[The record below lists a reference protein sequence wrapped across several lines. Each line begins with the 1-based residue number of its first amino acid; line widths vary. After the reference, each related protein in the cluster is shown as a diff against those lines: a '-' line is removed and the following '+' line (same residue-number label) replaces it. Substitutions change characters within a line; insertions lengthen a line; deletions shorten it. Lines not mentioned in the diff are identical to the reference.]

1 MLNMKKFNFK
11 KVLDGLTSSSA
22 PPAKPETEITET
34 LGSEHFQVSK
44 TVRHGFPY
52 QPTAMAY
59 DPVQHILAIGCKSG
73 SIRLFGRP
81 GVDCHVM
88 HDNDAAVLQLIFLV
102 NEGALVSVCSDD
114 SLHLWNLRQKRP
126 AILHSL
132 KYNRERITYCHL
144 PFQSKWLYIGTER
157 GNVHIAN
164 IESFVLSGYVINWN
178 KAIELSQRTHPGPV
192 VSLSDN
198 PTDSSKL
205 LIGFETGM
213 IVQWDLKT
221 KTAECRYACE
231 QTLHSLAWHHEG
243 KQFMCSHSDGSLS
256 VWNYRSPNKPAQVFQ
271 PHGHPAQK
279 GSKPEACRPIMK
291 VAWPTQRTGDPFIV
305 FSDGLPYERS
315 GRRPCITVMQGKSVT
330 VLEMEYPVI
339 NFLPV
344 SSTPWPNDFQDP
356 YAIIVLLENDLVV
369 IDLTTPGYPC
379 FQNPYP
385 MDLHESPVTCCTY
398 YADCPPEMIP
408 AFYTVG
414 SRQQKKTGFSDKNWP
429 VKGGEWGTSTCSYPE
444 IIITGHADGSLK
456 FWDASAVT
464 LQLLYKLRTSKIFE
478 KQPLNQSTEYEE
490 DPFAIVKIAMC
501 CESRILCVAG
511 TSGHVIVY
519 RYNKVET
526 TVDVPTLEIALV
538 YEVDDLD
545 SPDTDQIPPPMPP
558 PSSSVGSAGSGG
570 MPSPSPHHSTSSE
583 GAEKVGSPLLKVK
596 SGPQKMVP
604 GYQVDLCAQLVTVEG
619 EPPSQIL
626 CLAINSL
633 YGLMAFGNMQG
644 LAIVD
649 IIQKT
654 TLLNLGT
661 PDLYGSADPYTR
673 TQPRSPQRK
682 KPPAGLG
689 DLGEAQAVEQ
699 ERCRS
704 PTTERDESNGV
715 CLSPTGT
722 TRKKLA
728 DIKRNRN
735 QPRPRMS
742 KAHSTASME
751 GNGGDDSDDMNNSLS
766 MSWGSSVSRLFRTE
780 LIKAEAK
787 FRRQRSSSTSSVGS
801 QSPKAAPK
809 SAGTDPHVTSHK
821 SPGRDSPKADSK
833 DGSFSRSRSSSM
845 SSLENVSAEGIN
857 CLSFTESYTR
867 KTGPSKSRHR
877 RPSKEQH
884 VTPAFFPTPST
895 YMMTPEHTEAIE
907 HHKRKVQQTY
917 SLDPVTSPCLWVG
930 TTLGSVL
937 VIVLNLPPQGD
948 QRLTQPVIVSPSGHA
963 PDVEHERRNSRKAK
977 FASLLNH
984 RLRCR
989 AVMAHRSARWDH
1001 LGTIL
1006 RLKGAILAMSFLD
1019 CNGMTI
1025 PPLFAKWE
1033 DPKKK
1038 EENRESKDGQ
1048 SMNQRR
1054 GWQQLQHLHRQKA
1067 PSSPTTETISDRQ
1080 FVVICSEKQAKV
1092 ISLPSQTCAYKLNI
1106 TETSFVCKA
1115 DVVSIAK
1122 HQSKVGHSTNL
1133 TKKKVRNAPKLCCAL
1148 DRVTSKVKDSVC
1160 LACFL
1165 ANGHIMTFSLPSLRP
1180 LLDSDFLPLADMRI
1194 AQTFSFSN
1202 CGQALYLCTP
1212 SEIQRITLAA
1222 DTCESLQ
1229 EMLCELF
1236 LPVDTPEGPK
1246 QSFFKGLFSS
1256 PSIVDK
1262 EELFGEAASGKA
1274 SRSVAK
1280 HIPGTGGIEGVKAES
1295 GSAMAEVQKARM
1307 ALVERGEKLSE
1318 LEERTEALKVGSE
1331 LYASSAHQV
1340 MEKYKNKKWYQL

>member
-1 MLNMKKFNFK
+1 MKKFNFK

-198 PTDSSKL
+198 PTDSTKL

-231 QTLHSLAWHHEG
+231 QQTLHSLAWHHEG

-256 VWNYRSPNKPAQVFQ
+256 VWNYRSPSKPAQVFQ

-291 VAWPTQRTGDPFIV
+291 VAWPTSRTGDPFIV

-330 VLEMEYPVI
+330 VLEMEYPVV

-780 LIKAEAK
+780 LIKA
-787 FRRQRSSSTSSVGS
+787 
-801 QSPKAAPK
+801 
-809 SAGTDPHVTSHK
+809 
-821 SPGRDSPKADSK
+821 DSK

-867 KTGPSKSRHR
+867 KT
-877 RPSKEQH
+877 
-884 VTPAFFPTPST
+884 
-895 YMMTPEHTEAIE
+895 
-907 HHKRKVQQTY
+907 
-917 SLDPVTSPCLWVG
+917 DPVTSPCLWVG

-948 QRLTQPVIVSPSGHA
+948 QRLTQPVIVSPSG
-963 PDVEHERRNSRKAK
+963 
-977 FASLLNH
+977 
-984 RLRCR
+984 
-989 AVMAHRSARWDH
+989 
-1001 LGTIL
+1001 TIL

-1038 EENRESKDGQ
+1038 EENREAKDGQ
-1048 SMNQRR
+1048 SMQRR

-1115 DVVSIAK
+1115 DVVSIA
-1122 HQSKVGHSTNL
+1122 N
-1133 TKKKVRNAPKLCCAL
+1133 
-1148 DRVTSKVKDSVC
+1148 SVC

-1280 HIPGTGGIEGVKAES
+1280 HIPGTGGIEGVKAEA

-1331 LYASSAHQV
+1331 MYASSAHQV

>member
-1 MLNMKKFNFK
+1 MKKFNFK

-221 KTAECRYACE
+221 KAAECRYACE
-231 QTLHSLAWHHEG
+231 QQTLHSLAWHHEG
-243 KQFMCSHSDGSLS
+243 KQFMCSHSDGSLT
-256 VWNYRSPNKPAQVFQ
+256 VWNYRSPSKPAQVFQ

-330 VLEMEYPVI
+330 VLEMEYPVV

-545 SPDTDQIPPPMPP
+545 SPDTDQIPPPMQP

-699 ERCRS
+699 LQSPQRRKPLKALSKLGESEIGEQERCRS

-751 GNGGDDSDDMNNSLS
+751 GNGGDDSDDMNSSLS

-780 LIKAEAK
+780 LI
-787 FRRQRSSSTSSVGS
+787 
-801 QSPKAAPK
+801 
-809 SAGTDPHVTSHK
+809 
-821 SPGRDSPKADSK
+821 KADSK

-867 KTGPSKSRHR
+867 KT
-877 RPSKEQH
+877 
-884 VTPAFFPTPST
+884 
-895 YMMTPEHTEAIE
+895 
-907 HHKRKVQQTY
+907 
-917 SLDPVTSPCLWVG
+917 DPVTSPCLWVG

-948 QRLTQPVIVSPSGHA
+948 QRLTQPVIVSPSGPMGAAAFGDLQSQMLMCVGH
-963 PDVEHERRNSRKAK
+963 PS
-977 FASLLNH
+977 
-984 RLRCR
+984 
-989 AVMAHRSARWDH
+989 
-1001 LGTIL
+1001 GTIL

-1038 EENRESKDGQ
+1038 DENRETKDGQ

-1133 TKKKVRNAPKLCCAL
+1133 TKKKVRNAPGLCCAL
-1148 DRVTSKVKDSVC
+1148 DRVTSKVKKDSVC

>member
-1 MLNMKKFNFK
+1 MKKFNFK

-198 PTDSSKL
+198 PTDSTKL

-231 QTLHSLAWHHEG
+231 QQTLHSLAWHHEG

-256 VWNYRSPNKPAQVFQ
+256 VWNYRSPSKPAQVFQ

-291 VAWPTQRTGDPFIV
+291 VAWPTSRTGDPFIV

-330 VLEMEYPVI
+330 VLEMEYPVV

-751 GNGGDDSDDMNNSLS
+751 GNGGD
-766 MSWGSSVSRLFRTE
+766 
-780 LIKAEAK
+780 
-787 FRRQRSSSTSSVGS
+787 
-801 QSPKAAPK
+801 
-809 SAGTDPHVTSHK
+809 
-821 SPGRDSPKADSK
+821 ADSK

-877 RPSKEQH
+877 RPSKEQQH
-884 VTPAFFPTPST
+884 VTPAFFPTPTT
-895 YMMTPEHTEAIE
+895 YMVTPEHSEAFE
-907 HHKRKVQQTY
+907 HHKRKVHQTL

-948 QRLTQPVIVSPSGHA
+948 QRLTQPVIVSPSGHS
-963 PDVEHERRNSRKAK
+963 PDVEKEERNSRKAK
-977 FASLLNH
+977 FTSMLNN
-984 RLRCR
+984 RLRWGL
-989 AVMAHRSARWDH
+989 MKHRTTQWDH

-1038 EENRESKDGQ
+1038 EENREAKDGQ
-1048 SMNQRR
+1048 SMQRR

-1115 DVVSIAK
+1115 DVVSIA
-1122 HQSKVGHSTNL
+1122 SEYMSIIHS
-1133 TKKKVRNAPKLCCAL
+1133 AL
-1148 DRVTSKVKDSVC
+1148 SYVLSV
-1160 LACFL
+1160 LGAIKS
-1165 ANGHIMTFSLPSLRP
+1165 H
-1180 LLDSDFLPLADMRI
+1180 
-1194 AQTFSFSN
+1194 
-1202 CGQALYLCTP
+1202 
-1212 SEIQRITLAA
+1212 
-1222 DTCESLQ
+1222 
-1229 EMLCELF
+1229 
-1236 LPVDTPEGPK
+1236 
-1246 QSFFKGLFSS
+1246 FKS
-1256 PSIVDK
+1256 
-1262 EELFGEAASGKA
+1262 
-1274 SRSVAK
+1274 
-1280 HIPGTGGIEGVKAES
+1280 
-1295 GSAMAEVQKARM
+1295 
-1307 ALVERGEKLSE
+1307 
-1318 LEERTEALKVGSE
+1318 
-1331 LYASSAHQV
+1331 
-1340 MEKYKNKKWYQL
+1340 

>member
-1 MLNMKKFNFK
+1 MKKFNFK

-198 PTDSSKL
+198 PTDSTKL

-231 QTLHSLAWHHEG
+231 QQTLHSLAWHHEG

-256 VWNYRSPNKPAQVFQ
+256 VWNYRSPSKPAQVFQ

-291 VAWPTQRTGDPFIV
+291 VAWPTSRTGDPFIV

-330 VLEMEYPVI
+330 VLEMEYPVV

-751 GNGGDDSDDMNNSLS
+751 GNGGD
-766 MSWGSSVSRLFRTE
+766 
-780 LIKAEAK
+780 
-787 FRRQRSSSTSSVGS
+787 
-801 QSPKAAPK
+801 
-809 SAGTDPHVTSHK
+809 
-821 SPGRDSPKADSK
+821 ADSK

-867 KTGPSKSRHR
+867 KT
-877 RPSKEQH
+877 
-884 VTPAFFPTPST
+884 
-895 YMMTPEHTEAIE
+895 
-907 HHKRKVQQTY
+907 
-917 SLDPVTSPCLWVG
+917 DPVTSPCLWVG

-948 QRLTQPVIVSPSGHA
+948 QRLTQPVIVSPSGPMGAAALGDLQSQMLMCVGH
-963 PDVEHERRNSRKAK
+963 PS
-977 FASLLNH
+977 
-984 RLRCR
+984 
-989 AVMAHRSARWDH
+989 
-1001 LGTIL
+1001 GTIL

-1038 EENRESKDGQ
+1038 EENREAKDGQ
-1048 SMNQRR
+1048 SMQRR

-1115 DVVSIAK
+1115 DVVSIA
-1122 HQSKVGHSTNL
+1122 N
-1133 TKKKVRNAPKLCCAL
+1133 
-1148 DRVTSKVKDSVC
+1148 SVC

-1280 HIPGTGGIEGVKAES
+1280 HIPGTGGIEGVKAEA

-1331 LYASSAHQV
+1331 MYASSAHQV

>member
-231 QTLHSLAWHHEG
+231 QQTLHSLAWHHEG

-780 LIKAEAK
+780 LIKA
-787 FRRQRSSSTSSVGS
+787 
-801 QSPKAAPK
+801 
-809 SAGTDPHVTSHK
+809 
-821 SPGRDSPKADSK
+821 DSK

-867 KTGPSKSRHR
+867 KT
-877 RPSKEQH
+877 
-884 VTPAFFPTPST
+884 
-895 YMMTPEHTEAIE
+895 
-907 HHKRKVQQTY
+907 
-917 SLDPVTSPCLWVG
+917 DPVTSPCLWVG

>member
-1 MLNMKKFNFK
+1 MKKFNFK

-198 PTDSSKL
+198 PTDSTKL

-231 QTLHSLAWHHEG
+231 QQTLHSLAWHHEG

-256 VWNYRSPNKPAQVFQ
+256 VWNYRSPSKPAQVFQ

-291 VAWPTQRTGDPFIV
+291 VAWPTSRTGDPFIV

-330 VLEMEYPVI
+330 VLEMEYPVV

-699 ERCRS
+699 LQSPQRRKPLKALSKLGESEIGEQERCRS

-751 GNGGDDSDDMNNSLS
+751 GNGGD
-766 MSWGSSVSRLFRTE
+766 
-780 LIKAEAK
+780 
-787 FRRQRSSSTSSVGS
+787 
-801 QSPKAAPK
+801 
-809 SAGTDPHVTSHK
+809 
-821 SPGRDSPKADSK
+821 ADSK

-867 KTGPSKSRHR
+867 KT
-877 RPSKEQH
+877 
-884 VTPAFFPTPST
+884 
-895 YMMTPEHTEAIE
+895 
-907 HHKRKVQQTY
+907 
-917 SLDPVTSPCLWVG
+917 DPVTSPCLWVG

-948 QRLTQPVIVSPSGHA
+948 QRLTQPVIVSPSG
-963 PDVEHERRNSRKAK
+963 
-977 FASLLNH
+977 
-984 RLRCR
+984 
-989 AVMAHRSARWDH
+989 
-1001 LGTIL
+1001 TIL

-1038 EENRESKDGQ
+1038 EENREAKDGQ
-1048 SMNQRR
+1048 SMQRR

-1115 DVVSIAK
+1115 DVVSIA
-1122 HQSKVGHSTNL
+1122 N
-1133 TKKKVRNAPKLCCAL
+1133 
-1148 DRVTSKVKDSVC
+1148 SVC

-1280 HIPGTGGIEGVKAES
+1280 HIPGTGGIEGVKAEA

-1331 LYASSAHQV
+1331 MYASSAHQV

>member
-231 QTLHSLAWHHEG
+231 QQTLHSLAWHHEG

-867 KTGPSKSRHR
+867 KT
-877 RPSKEQH
+877 
-884 VTPAFFPTPST
+884 
-895 YMMTPEHTEAIE
+895 
-907 HHKRKVQQTY
+907 
-917 SLDPVTSPCLWVG
+917 DPVTSPCLWVG

-948 QRLTQPVIVSPSGHA
+948 QRLTQPVIVSPS
-963 PDVEHERRNSRKAK
+963 
-977 FASLLNH
+977 
-984 RLRCR
+984 
-989 AVMAHRSARWDH
+989 
-1001 LGTIL
+1001 GTIL

>member
-1 MLNMKKFNFK
+1 MKKFNFK

-221 KTAECRYACE
+221 KAAECRYACE
-231 QTLHSLAWHHEG
+231 QQTLHSLAWHHEG
-243 KQFMCSHSDGSLS
+243 KQFMCSHSDGSLT
-256 VWNYRSPNKPAQVFQ
+256 VWNYRSPSKPAQVFQ

-330 VLEMEYPVI
+330 VLEMEYPVV

-699 ERCRS
+699 LQSPQRRKPLKALSKLGESEIGEQERCRS

-780 LIKAEAK
+780 LIKAEAML
-787 FRRQRSSSTSSVGS
+787 RRQRSSSTSSVGS
-801 QSPKAAPK
+801 QSPKVAPK
-809 SAGTDPHVTSHK
+809 CAGTDPHVASHK
-821 SPGRDSPKADSK
+821 CPGRDSPKADSK

-867 KTGPSKSRHR
+867 KT
-877 RPSKEQH
+877 
-884 VTPAFFPTPST
+884 
-895 YMMTPEHTEAIE
+895 
-907 HHKRKVQQTY
+907 
-917 SLDPVTSPCLWVG
+917 DPVTSPCLWVG

-948 QRLTQPVIVSPSGHA
+948 QRLTQPVIVSPSGPMGAAAFGDLQSQMLMCVGH
-963 PDVEHERRNSRKAK
+963 PS
-977 FASLLNH
+977 
-984 RLRCR
+984 
-989 AVMAHRSARWDH
+989 
-1001 LGTIL
+1001 GTIL

-1038 EENRESKDGQ
+1038 DENRETKDGQ

-1133 TKKKVRNAPKLCCAL
+1133 TKKKVRN
-1148 DRVTSKVKDSVC
+1148 DSVC

>member
-1 MLNMKKFNFK
+1 MKKFNFK

-198 PTDSSKL
+198 PTDSTKL

-231 QTLHSLAWHHEG
+231 QQTLHSLAWHHEG

-256 VWNYRSPNKPAQVFQ
+256 VWNYRSPSKPAQVFQ

-291 VAWPTQRTGDPFIV
+291 VAWPTSRTGDPFIV

-330 VLEMEYPVI
+330 VLEMEYPVV

-751 GNGGDDSDDMNNSLS
+751 GNGGD
-766 MSWGSSVSRLFRTE
+766 
-780 LIKAEAK
+780 
-787 FRRQRSSSTSSVGS
+787 
-801 QSPKAAPK
+801 
-809 SAGTDPHVTSHK
+809 
-821 SPGRDSPKADSK
+821 ADSK

-877 RPSKEQH
+877 RPSKEQQH
-884 VTPAFFPTPST
+884 VTPAFFPTPTT
-895 YMMTPEHTEAIE
+895 YMVTPEHSEAFE
-907 HHKRKVQQTY
+907 HHKRKVHQTL

-948 QRLTQPVIVSPSGHA
+948 QRLTQPVIVSPSG
-963 PDVEHERRNSRKAK
+963 
-977 FASLLNH
+977 
-984 RLRCR
+984 
-989 AVMAHRSARWDH
+989 
-1001 LGTIL
+1001 TIL

-1038 EENRESKDGQ
+1038 EENREAKDGQ
-1048 SMNQRR
+1048 SMQRR

-1115 DVVSIAK
+1115 DVVSIA
-1122 HQSKVGHSTNL
+1122 N
-1133 TKKKVRNAPKLCCAL
+1133 
-1148 DRVTSKVKDSVC
+1148 SVC

-1280 HIPGTGGIEGVKAES
+1280 HIPGTGGIEGVKAEA

-1331 LYASSAHQV
+1331 MYASSAHQV

>member
-867 KTGPSKSRHR
+867 KT
-877 RPSKEQH
+877 
-884 VTPAFFPTPST
+884 
-895 YMMTPEHTEAIE
+895 
-907 HHKRKVQQTY
+907 
-917 SLDPVTSPCLWVG
+917 DPVTSPCLWVG

-948 QRLTQPVIVSPSGHA
+948 QRLTQPVIVSPS
-963 PDVEHERRNSRKAK
+963 
-977 FASLLNH
+977 
-984 RLRCR
+984 
-989 AVMAHRSARWDH
+989 
-1001 LGTIL
+1001 GTIL

-1115 DVVSIAK
+1115 DVVSIA
-1122 HQSKVGHSTNL
+1122 N
-1133 TKKKVRNAPKLCCAL
+1133 
-1148 DRVTSKVKDSVC
+1148 SVC

>member
-1 MLNMKKFNFK
+1 MKKFNFK

-198 PTDSSKL
+198 PTDSTKL

-256 VWNYRSPNKPAQVFQ
+256 VWNYRSPSKPAQVFQ

-291 VAWPTQRTGDPFIV
+291 VAWPTSRTGDPFIV

-330 VLEMEYPVI
+330 VLEMEYPVV

-809 SAGTDPHVTSHK
+809 CAGTDSHVASHK
-821 SPGRDSPKADSK
+821 CPGRDSPKADSK

-867 KTGPSKSRHR
+867 KT
-877 RPSKEQH
+877 
-884 VTPAFFPTPST
+884 
-895 YMMTPEHTEAIE
+895 
-907 HHKRKVQQTY
+907 
-917 SLDPVTSPCLWVG
+917 DPVTSPCLWVG

-948 QRLTQPVIVSPSGHA
+948 QRLTQPVIVSPSG
-963 PDVEHERRNSRKAK
+963 
-977 FASLLNH
+977 
-984 RLRCR
+984 
-989 AVMAHRSARWDH
+989 
-1001 LGTIL
+1001 TIL

-1038 EENRESKDGQ
+1038 EENREAKDGQ
-1048 SMNQRR
+1048 SMQRR

-1115 DVVSIAK
+1115 DVVSIA
-1122 HQSKVGHSTNL
+1122 N
-1133 TKKKVRNAPKLCCAL
+1133 
-1148 DRVTSKVKDSVC
+1148 SVC

-1280 HIPGTGGIEGVKAES
+1280 HIPGTGGIEGVKAEA

-1331 LYASSAHQV
+1331 MYASSAHQV

>member
-1 MLNMKKFNFK
+1 MKKFNFK

-221 KTAECRYACE
+221 KAAECRYACE
-231 QTLHSLAWHHEG
+231 QQTLHSLAWHHEG
-243 KQFMCSHSDGSLS
+243 KQFMCSHSDGSLT
-256 VWNYRSPNKPAQVFQ
+256 VWNYRSPSKPAQVFQ

-330 VLEMEYPVI
+330 VLEMEYPVV

-699 ERCRS
+699 LQSPQRRKPLKALSKLGESEIGEQERCRS

-780 LIKAEAK
+780 LIKAEAML
-787 FRRQRSSSTSSVGS
+787 RRQRSSSTSSVGS
-801 QSPKAAPK
+801 QSPKVAPK
-809 SAGTDPHVTSHK
+809 CAGTDPHVASHK
-821 SPGRDSPKADSK
+821 CPGRDSPKADSK

-867 KTGPSKSRHR
+867 KT
-877 RPSKEQH
+877 
-884 VTPAFFPTPST
+884 
-895 YMMTPEHTEAIE
+895 
-907 HHKRKVQQTY
+907 
-917 SLDPVTSPCLWVG
+917 DPVTSPCLWVG

-948 QRLTQPVIVSPSGHA
+948 QRLTQPVIVSPSG
-963 PDVEHERRNSRKAK
+963 
-977 FASLLNH
+977 
-984 RLRCR
+984 
-989 AVMAHRSARWDH
+989 
-1001 LGTIL
+1001 TIL

-1038 EENRESKDGQ
+1038 DENRETKDGQ

-1133 TKKKVRNAPKLCCAL
+1133 TKKKVRN
-1148 DRVTSKVKDSVC
+1148 DSVC

>member
-1 MLNMKKFNFK
+1 MKKFNFK

-198 PTDSSKL
+198 PTDSTKL

-231 QTLHSLAWHHEG
+231 QQTLHSLAWHHEG

-256 VWNYRSPNKPAQVFQ
+256 VWNYRSPSKPAQVFQ

-291 VAWPTQRTGDPFIV
+291 VAWPTSRTGDPFIV

-330 VLEMEYPVI
+330 VLEMEYPVV

-751 GNGGDDSDDMNNSLS
+751 GNGGD
-766 MSWGSSVSRLFRTE
+766 
-780 LIKAEAK
+780 
-787 FRRQRSSSTSSVGS
+787 
-801 QSPKAAPK
+801 
-809 SAGTDPHVTSHK
+809 
-821 SPGRDSPKADSK
+821 ADSK

-877 RPSKEQH
+877 RPSKEQQH
-884 VTPAFFPTPST
+884 VTPAFFPTPTT
-895 YMMTPEHTEAIE
+895 YMVTPEHSEAFE
-907 HHKRKVQQTY
+907 HHKRKVHQTL

-948 QRLTQPVIVSPSGHA
+948 QRLTQPVIVSPSGHS
-963 PDVEHERRNSRKAK
+963 PDVEKEERNSRKAK
-977 FASLLNH
+977 FTSMLNN
-984 RLRCR
+984 RLRWGL
-989 AVMAHRSARWDH
+989 MKHRTTQWDH

-1038 EENRESKDGQ
+1038 EENREAKDGQ
-1048 SMNQRR
+1048 SMQRR

-1115 DVVSIAK
+1115 DVVSIA
-1122 HQSKVGHSTNL
+1122 N
-1133 TKKKVRNAPKLCCAL
+1133 
-1148 DRVTSKVKDSVC
+1148 SVC

-1280 HIPGTGGIEGVKAES
+1280 HIPGTGGIEGVKAEA

-1331 LYASSAHQV
+1331 MYASSAHQV

>member
-1 MLNMKKFNFK
+1 MKKFNFK

-73 SIRLFGRP
+73 SIRLYPSPAPESGPSVAREC
-81 GVDCHVM
+81 DIWWHLSL
-88 HDNDAAVLQLIFLV
+88 VL
-102 NEGALVSVCSDD
+102 NE
-114 SLHLWNLRQKRP
+114 Q
-126 AILHSL
+126 
-132 KYNRERITYCHL
+132 ITYCHL

-198 PTDSSKL
+198 PTDSSK
-205 LIGFETGM
+205 
-213 IVQWDLKT
+213 
-221 KTAECRYACE
+221 

-243 KQFMCSHSDGSLS
+243 KQFMCSHSDGSLT
-256 VWNYRSPNKPAQVFQ
+256 VWNYRSPSKPAQVFQ

-330 VLEMEYPVI
+330 VLEMEYPVV

-751 GNGGDDSDDMNNSLS
+751 GNGGD
-766 MSWGSSVSRLFRTE
+766 
-780 LIKAEAK
+780 AEAML
-787 FRRQRSSSTSSVGS
+787 RRQRSSSTSSVGS
-801 QSPKAAPK
+801 QSPKVTPK
-809 SAGTDPHVTSHK
+809 CAGTDPHVASHK
-821 SPGRDSPKADSK
+821 CPGRDSPKADSK

-867 KTGPSKSRHR
+867 KTG
-877 RPSKEQH
+877 
-884 VTPAFFPTPST
+884 
-895 YMMTPEHTEAIE
+895 
-907 HHKRKVQQTY
+907 
-917 SLDPVTSPCLWVG
+917 
-930 TTLGSVL
+930 
-937 VIVLNLPPQGD
+937 
-948 QRLTQPVIVSPSGHA
+948 
-963 PDVEHERRNSRKAK
+963 
-977 FASLLNH
+977 
-984 RLRCR
+984 
-989 AVMAHRSARWDH
+989 
-1001 LGTIL
+1001 TIL

-1038 EENRESKDGQ
+1038 DENRETKDGQ

-1115 DVVSIAK
+1115 DVVSIA
-1122 HQSKVGHSTNL
+1122 N
-1133 TKKKVRNAPKLCCAL
+1133 
-1148 DRVTSKVKDSVC
+1148 SVC

-1180 LLDSDFLPLADMRI
+1180 LLDSDFLPLADM
-1194 AQTFSFSN
+1194 S
-1202 CGQALYLCTP
+1202 
-1212 SEIQRITLAA
+1212 
-1222 DTCESLQ
+1222 ESLQ

-1307 ALVERGEKLSE
+1307 ESI
-1318 LEERTEALKVGSE
+1318 
-1331 LYASSAHQV
+1331 
-1340 MEKYKNKKWYQL
+1340 KKS

>member
-1 MLNMKKFNFK
+1 MKKFNFK

-198 PTDSSKL
+198 PTDSTKL

-231 QTLHSLAWHHEG
+231 QQTLHSLAWHHEG

-256 VWNYRSPNKPAQVFQ
+256 VWNYRSPSKPAQVFQ

-291 VAWPTQRTGDPFIV
+291 VAWPTSRTGDPFIV

-330 VLEMEYPVI
+330 VLEMEYPVV

-751 GNGGDDSDDMNNSLS
+751 GNGGD
-766 MSWGSSVSRLFRTE
+766 
-780 LIKAEAK
+780 
-787 FRRQRSSSTSSVGS
+787 
-801 QSPKAAPK
+801 
-809 SAGTDPHVTSHK
+809 
-821 SPGRDSPKADSK
+821 ADSK

-867 KTGPSKSRHR
+867 KT
-877 RPSKEQH
+877 
-884 VTPAFFPTPST
+884 
-895 YMMTPEHTEAIE
+895 
-907 HHKRKVQQTY
+907 
-917 SLDPVTSPCLWVG
+917 DPVTSPCLWVG

-948 QRLTQPVIVSPSGHA
+948 QRLTQPVIVSPSGHS
-963 PDVEHERRNSRKAK
+963 PDVEKEERNSRKAK
-977 FASLLNH
+977 FTSMLNN
-984 RLRCR
+984 RLRWGL
-989 AVMAHRSARWDH
+989 MKHRTTQWDH

-1038 EENRESKDGQ
+1038 EENREAKDGQ
-1048 SMNQRR
+1048 SMQRR

-1115 DVVSIAK
+1115 DVVSIA
-1122 HQSKVGHSTNL
+1122 N
-1133 TKKKVRNAPKLCCAL
+1133 
-1148 DRVTSKVKDSVC
+1148 SVC

-1280 HIPGTGGIEGVKAES
+1280 HIPGTGGIEGVKAEA

-1331 LYASSAHQV
+1331 MYASSAHQV

>member
-1 MLNMKKFNFK
+1 MKKFNFK

-198 PTDSSKL
+198 PTDSTKL

-231 QTLHSLAWHHEG
+231 QQTLHSLAWHHEG

-256 VWNYRSPNKPAQVFQ
+256 VWNYRSPSKPAQVFQ

-291 VAWPTQRTGDPFIV
+291 VAWPTSRTGDPFIV

-330 VLEMEYPVI
+330 VLEMEYPVV

-809 SAGTDPHVTSHK
+809 CAGTDSHVASHK
-821 SPGRDSPKADSK
+821 CPGRDSPKADSK

-867 KTGPSKSRHR
+867 KT
-877 RPSKEQH
+877 
-884 VTPAFFPTPST
+884 
-895 YMMTPEHTEAIE
+895 
-907 HHKRKVQQTY
+907 
-917 SLDPVTSPCLWVG
+917 DPVTSPCLWVG

-948 QRLTQPVIVSPSGHA
+948 QRLTQPVIVSPSG
-963 PDVEHERRNSRKAK
+963 
-977 FASLLNH
+977 
-984 RLRCR
+984 
-989 AVMAHRSARWDH
+989 
-1001 LGTIL
+1001 TIL

-1038 EENRESKDGQ
+1038 EENREAKDGQ
-1048 SMNQRR
+1048 SMQRR

-1115 DVVSIAK
+1115 DVVSIA
-1122 HQSKVGHSTNL
+1122 N
-1133 TKKKVRNAPKLCCAL
+1133 
-1148 DRVTSKVKDSVC
+1148 SVC

-1280 HIPGTGGIEGVKAES
+1280 HIPGTGGIEGVKAEA

-1331 LYASSAHQV
+1331 MYASSAHQV

>member
-1 MLNMKKFNFK
+1 MKKFNFK

-221 KTAECRYACE
+221 KAAECRYACE

-243 KQFMCSHSDGSLS
+243 KQFMCSHSDGSLT
-256 VWNYRSPNKPAQVFQ
+256 VWNYRSPSKPAQVFQ

-330 VLEMEYPVI
+330 VLEMEYPVV

-545 SPDTDQIPPPMPP
+545 SPDTDQIPPPMQP

-751 GNGGDDSDDMNNSLS
+751 GNGGDDSDDMNSSLS

-780 LIKAEAK
+780 LIKAEAML
-787 FRRQRSSSTSSVGS
+787 RRQRSSSTSSVGS
-801 QSPKAAPK
+801 QSPKVTPK
-809 SAGTDPHVTSHK
+809 CAGTDPHVASHK
-821 SPGRDSPKADSK
+821 CPGRDSPKADSK

-867 KTGPSKSRHR
+867 KT
-877 RPSKEQH
+877 
-884 VTPAFFPTPST
+884 
-895 YMMTPEHTEAIE
+895 
-907 HHKRKVQQTY
+907 
-917 SLDPVTSPCLWVG
+917 DPVTSPCLWVG

-948 QRLTQPVIVSPSGHA
+948 QRLTQPVIVSPSG
-963 PDVEHERRNSRKAK
+963 
-977 FASLLNH
+977 
-984 RLRCR
+984 
-989 AVMAHRSARWDH
+989 
-1001 LGTIL
+1001 TIL

-1038 EENRESKDGQ
+1038 DENRETKDGQ

-1115 DVVSIAK
+1115 DVVSIA
-1122 HQSKVGHSTNL
+1122 N
-1133 TKKKVRNAPKLCCAL
+1133 
-1148 DRVTSKVKDSVC
+1148 SVC

>member
-1 MLNMKKFNFK
+1 MKKFNFK

-221 KTAECRYACE
+221 KAAECRYACE

-243 KQFMCSHSDGSLS
+243 KQFMCSHSDGSLT
-256 VWNYRSPNKPAQVFQ
+256 VWNYRSPSKPAQVFQ

-330 VLEMEYPVI
+330 VLEMEYPVV

-699 ERCRS
+699 LQSPQRRKPLKALSKLGESEIGEQERCRS

-780 LIKAEAK
+780 LIKAEAML
-787 FRRQRSSSTSSVGS
+787 RRQRSSSTSSVGS
-801 QSPKAAPK
+801 QSPKVAPK
-809 SAGTDPHVTSHK
+809 CAGTDPHVASHK
-821 SPGRDSPKADSK
+821 CPGRDSPKADSK

-867 KTGPSKSRHR
+867 KT
-877 RPSKEQH
+877 
-884 VTPAFFPTPST
+884 
-895 YMMTPEHTEAIE
+895 
-907 HHKRKVQQTY
+907 
-917 SLDPVTSPCLWVG
+917 DPVTSPCLWVG

-948 QRLTQPVIVSPSGHA
+948 QRLTQPVIVSPSG
-963 PDVEHERRNSRKAK
+963 
-977 FASLLNH
+977 
-984 RLRCR
+984 
-989 AVMAHRSARWDH
+989 
-1001 LGTIL
+1001 TIL

-1038 EENRESKDGQ
+1038 DENRETKDGQ

-1115 DVVSIAK
+1115 DVVSIA
-1122 HQSKVGHSTNL
+1122 N
-1133 TKKKVRNAPKLCCAL
+1133 
-1148 DRVTSKVKDSVC
+1148 SVC

>member
-231 QTLHSLAWHHEG
+231 QQTLHSLAWHHEG

-751 GNGGDDSDDMNNSLS
+751 GNGGD
-766 MSWGSSVSRLFRTE
+766 
-780 LIKAEAK
+780 
-787 FRRQRSSSTSSVGS
+787 
-801 QSPKAAPK
+801 
-809 SAGTDPHVTSHK
+809 
-821 SPGRDSPKADSK
+821 ADSK

-867 KTGPSKSRHR
+867 KT
-877 RPSKEQH
+877 
-884 VTPAFFPTPST
+884 
-895 YMMTPEHTEAIE
+895 
-907 HHKRKVQQTY
+907 
-917 SLDPVTSPCLWVG
+917 DPVTSPCLWVG

>member
-1 MLNMKKFNFK
+1 MKKFNFK

-221 KTAECRYACE
+221 KAAECRYACE
-231 QTLHSLAWHHEG
+231 QQTLHSLAWHHEG
-243 KQFMCSHSDGSLS
+243 KQFMCSHSDGSLT
-256 VWNYRSPNKPAQVFQ
+256 VWNYRSPSKPAQVFQ

-330 VLEMEYPVI
+330 VLEMEYPVV

-545 SPDTDQIPPPMPP
+545 SPDTDQIPPPMQP

-699 ERCRS
+699 LQSPQRRKPLKALSKLGESEIGEQERCRS

-751 GNGGDDSDDMNNSLS
+751 GNGGD
-766 MSWGSSVSRLFRTE
+766 
-780 LIKAEAK
+780 
-787 FRRQRSSSTSSVGS
+787 
-801 QSPKAAPK
+801 
-809 SAGTDPHVTSHK
+809 
-821 SPGRDSPKADSK
+821 ADSK

-867 KTGPSKSRHR
+867 KT
-877 RPSKEQH
+877 
-884 VTPAFFPTPST
+884 
-895 YMMTPEHTEAIE
+895 
-907 HHKRKVQQTY
+907 
-917 SLDPVTSPCLWVG
+917 DPVTSPCLWVG

-948 QRLTQPVIVSPSGHA
+948 QRLTQPVIVSPSGPMGAAAFGDLQSQMLMCVGH
-963 PDVEHERRNSRKAK
+963 PS
-977 FASLLNH
+977 
-984 RLRCR
+984 
-989 AVMAHRSARWDH
+989 
-1001 LGTIL
+1001 GTIL

-1038 EENRESKDGQ
+1038 DENRETKDGQ

-1133 TKKKVRNAPKLCCAL
+1133 TKKKVRNAPGLCCAL
-1148 DRVTSKVKDSVC
+1148 DRVTSKVKKDSVC

>member
-1 MLNMKKFNFK
+1 MKKFNFK

-198 PTDSSKL
+198 PTDSTKL

-231 QTLHSLAWHHEG
+231 QQTLHSLAWHHEG

-256 VWNYRSPNKPAQVFQ
+256 VWNYRSPSKPAQVFQ

-291 VAWPTQRTGDPFIV
+291 VAWPTSRTGDPFIV

-330 VLEMEYPVI
+330 VLEMEYPVV

-751 GNGGDDSDDMNNSLS
+751 GNGGD
-766 MSWGSSVSRLFRTE
+766 
-780 LIKAEAK
+780 
-787 FRRQRSSSTSSVGS
+787 
-801 QSPKAAPK
+801 
-809 SAGTDPHVTSHK
+809 
-821 SPGRDSPKADSK
+821 ADSK

-867 KTGPSKSRHR
+867 KT
-877 RPSKEQH
+877 
-884 VTPAFFPTPST
+884 
-895 YMMTPEHTEAIE
+895 
-907 HHKRKVQQTY
+907 
-917 SLDPVTSPCLWVG
+917 DPVTSPCLWVG

-948 QRLTQPVIVSPSGHA
+948 QRLTQPVIVSPSG
-963 PDVEHERRNSRKAK
+963 
-977 FASLLNH
+977 
-984 RLRCR
+984 
-989 AVMAHRSARWDH
+989 
-1001 LGTIL
+1001 TIL

-1038 EENRESKDGQ
+1038 EENREAKDGQ
-1048 SMNQRR
+1048 SMQRR

-1280 HIPGTGGIEGVKAES
+1280 HIPGTGGIEGVKAEA

-1331 LYASSAHQV
+1331 MYASSAHQV

>member
-1 MLNMKKFNFK
+1 MKKFNFK

-221 KTAECRYACE
+221 KAAECRYACE
-231 QTLHSLAWHHEG
+231 QQTLHSLAWHHEG
-243 KQFMCSHSDGSLS
+243 KQFMCSHSDGSLT
-256 VWNYRSPNKPAQVFQ
+256 VWNYRSPSKPAQVFQ

-330 VLEMEYPVI
+330 VLEMEYPVV

-699 ERCRS
+699 LQSPQRRKPLKALSKLGESEIGEQERCRS

-780 LIKAEAK
+780 LIKA
-787 FRRQRSSSTSSVGS
+787 
-801 QSPKAAPK
+801 
-809 SAGTDPHVTSHK
+809 
-821 SPGRDSPKADSK
+821 DSK

-867 KTGPSKSRHR
+867 KT
-877 RPSKEQH
+877 
-884 VTPAFFPTPST
+884 
-895 YMMTPEHTEAIE
+895 
-907 HHKRKVQQTY
+907 
-917 SLDPVTSPCLWVG
+917 DPVTSPCLWVG

-948 QRLTQPVIVSPSGHA
+948 QRLTQPVIVSPSGHS
-963 PDVEHERRNSRKAK
+963 PEVEKEERNSRKAK
-977 FASLLNH
+977 FASMLNH
-984 RLRCR
+984 RLRWS
-989 AVMAHRSARWDH
+989 VMKHRSARWDH

-1038 EENRESKDGQ
+1038 DENRETKDGQ

-1133 TKKKVRNAPKLCCAL
+1133 TKKKVRN
-1148 DRVTSKVKDSVC
+1148 DSVC

>member
-1 MLNMKKFNFK
+1 MKKFNFK

-221 KTAECRYACE
+221 KAAECRYACE
-231 QTLHSLAWHHEG
+231 QQTLHSLAWHHEG
-243 KQFMCSHSDGSLS
+243 KQFMCSHSDGSLT
-256 VWNYRSPNKPAQVFQ
+256 VWNYRSPSKPAQVFQ

-330 VLEMEYPVI
+330 VLEMEYPVV

-780 LIKAEAK
+780 LIKAEAML
-787 FRRQRSSSTSSVGS
+787 RRQRSSSTSSVGS
-801 QSPKAAPK
+801 QSPKVAPK
-809 SAGTDPHVTSHK
+809 CAGTDPHVASHK
-821 SPGRDSPKADSK
+821 CPGRDSPKADSK

-867 KTGPSKSRHR
+867 KT
-877 RPSKEQH
+877 
-884 VTPAFFPTPST
+884 
-895 YMMTPEHTEAIE
+895 
-907 HHKRKVQQTY
+907 
-917 SLDPVTSPCLWVG
+917 DPVTSPCLWVG

-948 QRLTQPVIVSPSGHA
+948 QRLTQPVIVSPSG
-963 PDVEHERRNSRKAK
+963 
-977 FASLLNH
+977 
-984 RLRCR
+984 
-989 AVMAHRSARWDH
+989 
-1001 LGTIL
+1001 TIL

-1038 EENRESKDGQ
+1038 DENRETKDGQ

-1133 TKKKVRNAPKLCCAL
+1133 TKKKVRN
-1148 DRVTSKVKDSVC
+1148 DSVC

>member
-1 MLNMKKFNFK
+1 MKKFNFK

-198 PTDSSKL
+198 PTDSTKL

-231 QTLHSLAWHHEG
+231 QQTLHSLAWHHEG

-256 VWNYRSPNKPAQVFQ
+256 VWNYRSPSKPAQVFQ

-291 VAWPTQRTGDPFIV
+291 VAWPTSRTGDPFIV

-330 VLEMEYPVI
+330 VLEMEYPVV

-751 GNGGDDSDDMNNSLS
+751 GNGGD
-766 MSWGSSVSRLFRTE
+766 
-780 LIKAEAK
+780 
-787 FRRQRSSSTSSVGS
+787 
-801 QSPKAAPK
+801 
-809 SAGTDPHVTSHK
+809 
-821 SPGRDSPKADSK
+821 ADSK

-867 KTGPSKSRHR
+867 KT
-877 RPSKEQH
+877 
-884 VTPAFFPTPST
+884 
-895 YMMTPEHTEAIE
+895 
-907 HHKRKVQQTY
+907 
-917 SLDPVTSPCLWVG
+917 DPVTSPCLWVG

-948 QRLTQPVIVSPSGHA
+948 QRLTQPVIVSPSG
-963 PDVEHERRNSRKAK
+963 
-977 FASLLNH
+977 
-984 RLRCR
+984 
-989 AVMAHRSARWDH
+989 
-1001 LGTIL
+1001 TIL

-1038 EENRESKDGQ
+1038 EENREAKDGQ
-1048 SMNQRR
+1048 SMQRR

-1115 DVVSIAK
+1115 DVVSIA
-1122 HQSKVGHSTNL
+1122 N
-1133 TKKKVRNAPKLCCAL
+1133 
-1148 DRVTSKVKDSVC
+1148 SVC

-1280 HIPGTGGIEGVKAES
+1280 HIPGTGGIEGVKAEA

-1331 LYASSAHQV
+1331 MYASSAHQV

>member
-132 KYNRERITYCHL
+132 KYNRER
-144 PFQSKWLYIGTER
+144 
-157 GNVHIAN
+157 
-164 IESFVLSGYVINWN
+164 
-178 KAIELSQRTHPGPV
+178 SQRTHPGPV

-231 QTLHSLAWHHEG
+231 QQTLHSLAWHHEG

-256 VWNYRSPNKPAQVFQ
+256 VWNYRSPSKPAQVFQ

-414 SRQQKKTGFSDKNWP
+414 SRQQKKTGFSDKL
-429 VKGGEWGTSTCSYPE
+429 S
-444 IIITGHADGSLK
+444 HADGSLK

-526 TVDVPTLEIALV
+526 TVDVPPWCMRWMTWTLPTQTR
-538 YEVDDLD
+538 
-545 SPDTDQIPPPMPP
+545 SPLPCHPPPAVWDLP
-558 PSSSVGSAGSGG
+558 GQGAC
-570 MPSPSPHHSTSSE
+570 PSPSPHHSTSSE

-689 DLGEAQAVEQ
+689 DLGEAQAVEQLQSPQRRKPLKALSKLGESEIGEQ

-1115 DVVSIAK
+1115 DVVSIA
-1122 HQSKVGHSTNL
+1122 N
-1133 TKKKVRNAPKLCCAL
+1133 
-1148 DRVTSKVKDSVC
+1148 SVC

>member
-231 QTLHSLAWHHEG
+231 QQTLHSLAWHHEG

-948 QRLTQPVIVSPSGHA
+948 QRLTQPVIVSPSG
-963 PDVEHERRNSRKAK
+963 
-977 FASLLNH
+977 
-984 RLRCR
+984 
-989 AVMAHRSARWDH
+989 
-1001 LGTIL
+1001 TIL

-1115 DVVSIAK
+1115 DVVSIA
-1122 HQSKVGHSTNL
+1122 N
-1133 TKKKVRNAPKLCCAL
+1133 
-1148 DRVTSKVKDSVC
+1148 SVC

>member
-231 QTLHSLAWHHEG
+231 QQTLHSLAWHHEG

-751 GNGGDDSDDMNNSLS
+751 GNGGD
-766 MSWGSSVSRLFRTE
+766 
-780 LIKAEAK
+780 
-787 FRRQRSSSTSSVGS
+787 
-801 QSPKAAPK
+801 
-809 SAGTDPHVTSHK
+809 
-821 SPGRDSPKADSK
+821 ADSK

-867 KTGPSKSRHR
+867 KT
-877 RPSKEQH
+877 
-884 VTPAFFPTPST
+884 
-895 YMMTPEHTEAIE
+895 
-907 HHKRKVQQTY
+907 
-917 SLDPVTSPCLWVG
+917 DPVTSPCLWVG

-948 QRLTQPVIVSPSGHA
+948 QRLTQPVIVSPS
-963 PDVEHERRNSRKAK
+963 
-977 FASLLNH
+977 
-984 RLRCR
+984 
-989 AVMAHRSARWDH
+989 
-1001 LGTIL
+1001 GTIL

-1115 DVVSIAK
+1115 DVVSIA
-1122 HQSKVGHSTNL
+1122 N
-1133 TKKKVRNAPKLCCAL
+1133 
-1148 DRVTSKVKDSVC
+1148 SVC